1 MLLLGSSLWPPL
13 LPGVVCRDHQK
24 ASGWAEKAEVTCSA
38 HHSQRSSQAKAA
50 PGWARP
56 RWEMLAGLGDPC
68 WEQRAPPLRAAAET
82 EASHMC
88 KMHLVKINVGFV
100 FSIKT
105 ETKTQE
111 LLLK

>member
-1 MLLLGSSLWPPL
+1 MGREGRGHLFSPPLIAVITRRMQRQVGLGLGGRCRQAWETPAGSSEL
-13 LPGVVCRDHQK
+13 
-24 ASGWAEKAEVTCSA
+24 
-38 HHSQRSSQAKAA
+38 
-50 PGWARP
+50 
-56 RWEMLAGLGDPC
+56 
-68 WEQRAPPLRAAAET
+68 PPLRAAAET

>member
-1 MLLLGSSLWPPL
+1 MGREGKGHPSSPPL
-13 LPGVVCRDHQK
+13 TAGITSK
-24 ASGWAEKAEVTCSA
+24 CSA
-38 HHSQRSSQAKAA
+38 R
-50 PGWARP
+50 WARL
-56 RWEMLAGLGDPC
+56 RWEIQAGLGDPC
-68 WEQRAPPLRAAAET
+68 WEQRTTPLRAAAET

-111 LLLK
+111 LLFEIGRKTN